1 MPNAVCSHCG
11 CSEIDYDPARG
22 DAVCTKCGSVL
33 DDQIIVSEV
42 QFAEHAGG
50 GSSIIGQFVSADESR
65 SHSMGGNFHV
75 GVGKESRAITLE
87 NGRRKIQ
94 QLGAQLHMNQHCLDT
109 AVNFF
114 KMAVVKRLTR
124 GRKSL
129 HVIAACLYLVCRTEG
144 TPHML
149 LDFSDVLQTNVY
161 VLGKVYNQLARELCI
176 VAPAIDP
183 CLYIARFAHKLQLG
197 EKEHEVSM
205 TALRLVQRMK
215 RDWMHTGRR
224 PSGLCGAALLVA
236 CRIFGFNRTVK
247 NLIHV
252 VKVCEST
259 IRKRLNEFE
268 GTPSSQLTIEE
279 FSKIDLEQE
288 MDPPSFSAGS
298 KKRKIEQT
306 NNNSNNNNNNKL
318 EDSSKLSELTSEVT
332 NIQKEIE
339 KALEARKPR
348 GIFAAYSKVCDDIVN
363 LAGEAGDG
371 IQEMYSLTTLQ
382 PDSKPDQPDSQL
394 SLTTTTTT
402 TTTTA
407 TAATAV
413 TTTTPPPP
421 PPPPSES
428 ETNVDTSTN
437 AESASTTI
445 TTTTTTTG
453 GRATETDIELGA
465 DTTENKAKNAPEA
478 DSNFE
483 PVSTDNDD
491 PHNHI
496 ARKVEEKLCSLVLPE
511 FKGPAP
517 TAASLGIRD
526 CVAEC
531 LKEAYV
537 EEVLG
542 VGAGAGEGN
551 PEGDGED
558 GELDLTDINDE
569 ELDRFLLSENEVR
582 VKTKIWMEANADY
595 LKEQQIKEA
604 LEAKEREEAASRP
617 EKKKKKT
624 YKRKSH
630 VQASTAGEA
639 IRTMLQEKKIS
650 SKINYEVLKDLCQP
664 ASGAAGAGGATTPHS
679 TSSSSPSL
687 FRGLSSASSLR
698 LKRPGSVMGD
708 PARNPAAGQNHD
720 DADGGGGGGGVLTP
734 PRGKKVKILSQV
746 AIADH
751 RRSALSGQANVVVE
765 TGPVIYETGP
775 EDEEEEEEEE
785 EEDYEGIQH
794 LSAAQLMGHGNPD
807 VYDDD
812 DHDPYDVYE

>member
-50 GSSIIGQFVSADESR
+50 GSSIIGQFVSSDESR

-94 QLGAQLHMNQHCLDT
+94 QLGAQLHMNQHCMDT

-197 EKEHEVSM
+197 DKEHDVSM

-236 CRIFGFNRTVK
+236 CRIYGFNRTVK

-268 GTPSSQLTIEE
+268 VTPSSQLTIEE

-298 KKRKIEQT
+298 KKRKVEQ
-306 NNNSNNNNNNKL
+306 NKL
-318 EDSSKLSELTSEVT
+318 DDKCKLNELTFEVT

-348 GIFAAYSKVCDDIVN
+348 GIFASYSKVCDDADSIASEIN
-363 LAGEAGDG
+363 DSLNDLCSE
-371 IQEMYSLTTLQ
+371 IQESICPEKKAMF
-382 PDSKPDQPDSQL
+382 
-394 SLTTTTTT
+394 
-402 TTTTA
+402 
-407 TAATAV
+407 
-413 TTTTPPPP
+413 
-421 PPPPSES
+421 ES
-428 ETNVDTSTN
+428 ENEMPRELEDSGSQDAMTKNVED
-437 AESASTTI
+437 
-445 TTTTTTTG
+445 
-453 GRATETDIELGA
+453 
-465 DTTENKAKNAPEA
+465 
-478 DSNFE
+478 
-483 PVSTDNDD
+483 
-491 PHNHI
+491 
-496 ARKVEEKLCSLVLPE
+496 KLCQLVLPD

-531 LKEAYV
+531 LTEDFEDAT
-537 EEVLG
+537 
-542 VGAGAGEGN
+542 
-551 PEGDGED
+551 DGD
-558 GELDLTDINDE
+558 GELDLTDIDDE
-569 ELDRFLLSENEVR
+569 ELERFLLNENEVR
-582 VKTKIWMEANADY
+582 IKTKIWMEANADY
-595 LKEQQIKEA
+595 LMEQKLKEA
-604 LEAKEREEAASRP
+604 HEAKEKEEAASKP

-664 ASGAAGAGGATTPHS
+664 IDKQTPASPV
-679 TSSSSPSL
+679 
-687 FRGLSSASSLR
+687 SASPAVLTKNDSITSLR
-698 LKRPGSVMGD
+698 LKRPGSLISSNGD
-708 PARNPAAGQNHD
+708 LRSHSEVDAGPV
-720 DADGGGGGGGVLTP
+720 GP

-746 AIADH
+746 TNADTGKG
-751 RRSALSGQANVVVE
+751 SVEEDNVVVE
-765 TGPVIYETGP
+765 TGPVQYESGP
-775 EDEEEEEEEE
+775 VQYAATTAEEEEEEEE
-785 EEDYEGIQH
+785 EEEMEH
-794 LSAAQLMGHGNPD
+794 MSAAQLLGHGSQEGYPE
-807 VYDDD
+807 YD
-812 DHDPYDVYE
+812 DPYDEYE